1 MVERSRKTASSFYEA
16 GFNAEEKHGSPQARA
31 VPGALYGLWLG
42 VVYAL
47 LAGMIDAIVMR
58 DVPIR
63 IDWLGVGVAVIST
76 GVGLAVLGAI
86 TGWPADQWRGVV
98 VGAVVFVGWFMLQ
111 SFLKL
116 QGAATVFLV
125 FFLPLAV
132 LSLPIAAILRW
143 AVQRH
148 LHNLEHATAGPKLLR
163 AQAILLLI
171 LLGVGVL
178 AGSWSQMPP
187 AAQEAVRTVNR
198 LMQRTLSEP
207 AGAQLPRAFD
217 ALPDIREHAGAAYR
231 LNQRASASSPTG
243 VDVFVTF
250 DDGYVITC
258 SVDAAT
264 SLTQCVEGGE
274 SIFGPFR
281 FDPNDQR

>member
-1 MVERSRKTASSFYEA
+1 MVERSPKTASRFYEA
-16 GFNAEEKHGSPQARA
+16 GFDAEEKQGSPRARA
-31 VPGALYGLWLG
+31 VPGAIYGLVLG

-47 LAGMIDAIVMR
+47 LAGTIDAVVMR

-63 IDWLGVGVAVIST
+63 IDWIGVWVSVIST
-76 GVGLAVLGAI
+76 GVGLAALGAI
-86 TGWPADQWRGVV
+86 TGWPADKWRGVV
-98 VGAVVFVGWFMLQ
+98 VGAVAFVGWFMLQ

-143 AVQRH
+143 AIQRH
-148 LHNLEHATAGPKLLR
+148 LHNLEQATAGPKRLR
-163 AQAILLLI
+163 AQVVLLLT
-171 LLGVGVL
+171 LLGVGAF

-187 AAQEAVRTVNR
+187 AAQEAVRTVHR

-207 AGAQLPRAFD
+207 ATATLPRAFD
-217 ALPDIREHAGAAYR
+217 AVPNIREHAGVGYG
-231 LNQRASASSPTG
+231 LNQRASVSSPTG
-243 VDVFVTF
+243 VDVIVTF
-250 DDGYVITC
+250 DDGYALTC
-258 SVDAAT
+258 LVEAAT

-274 SIFGPFR
+274 TLFGPFR

>member
-1 MVERSRKTASSFYEA
+1 MVDRSQKTANRFYEA
-16 GFNAEEKHGSPQARA
+16 GFNAEEKYASPQARA
-31 VPGALYGLWLG
+31 VPGAVYGLLLG

-47 LAGMIDAIVMR
+47 LAGTIDALVMR
-58 DVPIR
+58 DVSIR
-63 IDWLGVGVAVIST
+63 IDWVSVWVSILTTGIGLAALGVV
-76 GVGLAVLGAI
+76 
-86 TGWPADQWRGVV
+86 TGWPADKWHGIV

-116 QGAATVFLV
+116 QGIATVFLV

-132 LSLPIAAILRW
+132 LSLPIAAVLRW

-148 LHNLEHATAGPKLLR
+148 LHNLEQAGPRLLR

-171 LLGVGVL
+171 LLGVGAF

-187 AAQEAVRTVNR
+187 ASQEAVRTVNR
-198 LMQRTLSEP
+198 LVQRTLAEP
-207 AGAQLPRAFD
+207 GGARLARAFD
-217 ALPDIREHAGAAYR
+217 ALPDIREHAGEAYS
-231 LNQRASASSPTG
+231 LNQRASVSSSTG
-243 VDVFVTF
+243 VDVIVTF

-258 SVDAAT
+258 LVDTTT
-264 SLTQCVEGGE
+264 SLTQCVEGSE
-274 SIFGPFR
+274 SVFGPFR

>member
-1 MVERSRKTASSFYEA
+1 MVERSPKTASRFYEA
-16 GFNAEEKHGSPQARA
+16 GFDAEEKHGSPQARA
-31 VPGALYGLWLG
+31 VPGAVFGLWLG

-47 LAGMIDAIVMR
+47 LAGTIDAVVMR

-63 IDWLGVGVAVIST
+63 IDWVGVWVSVIAT

-86 TGWPADQWRGVV
+86 TGWPADKWRGVV
-98 VGAVVFVGWFMLQ
+98 VGAVAFVGWFMLQ

-143 AVQRH
+143 AIQRH
-148 LHNLEHATAGPKLLR
+148 LHIVEQAGPRLLR
-163 AQAILLLI
+163 ARAVLLLV
-171 LLGVGVL
+171 LVGVGAF

-198 LMQRTLSEP
+198 LMQRTLFEP
-207 AGAQLPRAFD
+207 AGAQLPRALE
-217 ALPDIREHAGAAYR
+217 ALPDIREHAGVGYG
-231 LNQRASASSPTG
+231 LNQRASISSPTG
-243 VDVFVTF
+243 VDVIVTF
-250 DDGYVITC
+250 DDGYALTC
-258 SVDAAT
+258 LVEAAT

-274 SIFGPFR
+274 TIFGPFR